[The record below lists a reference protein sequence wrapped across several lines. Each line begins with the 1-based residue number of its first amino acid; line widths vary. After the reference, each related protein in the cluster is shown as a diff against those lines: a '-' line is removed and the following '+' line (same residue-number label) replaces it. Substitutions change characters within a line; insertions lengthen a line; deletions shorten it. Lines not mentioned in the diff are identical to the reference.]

1 MDCVSCG
8 EPMIALEVDQVEIDY
23 CIECGGIWLDAGE
36 LEILLEEPE
45 KVEKVLRNAIPVP
58 KTSDSFRK
66 CPICLKKMEEI
77 ELGVESKI
85 YIDRCKS
92 GHGLWFDRGEL
103 EEVIK
108 IIDHDESSKVAKL
121 LKDIFRK

>member
-1 MDCVSCG
+1 MDCVACG

-23 CIECGGIWLDAGE
+23 CIECGGIWLDSGE
-36 LEILLEEPE
+36 LEILLEDPE
-45 KVEKVLRNAIPVP
+45 KVKLVLKNAILVP

-77 ELGVESKI
+77 ELGNDSKI

-108 IIDHDESSKVAKL
+108 MIDHDESSKVAKL
-121 LKDIFRK
+121 LKDIFQK

>member
-108 IIDHDESSKVAKL
+108 IVDHDESSKVAKL

>member
-8 EPMIALEVDQVEIDY
+8 EPMIVLEVDQVEIDY

-77 ELGVESKI
+77 ELGIESKI

>member
-108 IIDHDESSKVAKL
+108 IIDHDESSKVAEL

>member
-1 MDCVSCG
+1 
-8 EPMIALEVDQVEIDY
+8 MIALEVDQVEIDY

-108 IIDHDESSKVAKL
+108 IIDHDESSKVAEL